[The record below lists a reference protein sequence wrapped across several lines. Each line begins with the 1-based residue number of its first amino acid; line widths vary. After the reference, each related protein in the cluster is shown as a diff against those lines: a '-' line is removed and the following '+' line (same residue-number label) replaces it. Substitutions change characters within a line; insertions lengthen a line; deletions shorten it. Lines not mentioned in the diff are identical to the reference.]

1 MFSQAFVNFSQFNL
15 DFREFRNCLACFG
28 NYSVRD
34 GIIIIIKNETKK
46 ALKEQL
52 RSFRARY
59 TIIPRYHP
67 HWKMITLNSFS
78 HSMCVTCTDVLTYL
92 HTGHHNDPN
101 SFDCNTRLWFNQSA
115 PECSLYLLF
124 QTALSVGDAV
134 FLSTSEDQS
143 LYQRFTVL
151 ML

>member
-1 MFSQAFVNFSQFNL
+1 M
-15 DFREFRNCLACFG
+15 
-28 NYSVRD
+28 RD
-34 GIIIIIKNETKK
+34 GIIIIINETKK

-134 FLSTSEDQS
+134 FLSMSDDQS
-143 LYQRFTVL
+143 LHLCIFCRTSL
-151 ML
+151 MYVPFVICFITQFQ